1 MNNQD
6 VYEMFV
12 FYFLMYVIGFSIL
25 NSLFCVTFWKVRVVK
40 WCPCFQKVTKITD
53 KTLIM
58 CFKELFKVQ
67 WFKKAER

>member
-12 FYFLMYVIGFSIL
+12 FYFLMKVIGFSIL

-40 WCPCFQKVTKITD
+40 
-53 KTLIM
+53 
-58 CFKELFKVQ
+58 
-67 WFKKAER
+67 